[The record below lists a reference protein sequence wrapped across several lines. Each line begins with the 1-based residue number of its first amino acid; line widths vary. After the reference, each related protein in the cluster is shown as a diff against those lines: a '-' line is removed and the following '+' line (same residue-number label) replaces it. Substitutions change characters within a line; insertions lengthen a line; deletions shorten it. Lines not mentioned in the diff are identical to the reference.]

1 VDHLAF
7 QGLIL
12 VLKSS
17 NSLVKLSDK
26 LFVVV
31 ELFFTLL
38 KGLHQ
43 FKRVDALLVGFFL

>member
-7 QGLIL
+7 QGCVF
-12 VLKSS
+12 VL
-17 NSLVKLSDK
+17 KLSDK